1 MRQELIHHGRV
12 NLRAGDLAGRAERR
26 DEDVVQ
32 AGGGDADEDD
42 GVLEDG
48 GVDSR
53 RAPVLQVVLRHEQ
66 IAERVGAVGRR
77 AVGLDGRS
85 AEADQ
90 RVQRALGASLAG
102 QPRHL
107 ERQQRQPGVAG
118 GEDAA
123 VQPHRRGR
131 HAGQRQ
137 VGGHRQRRDRVALGA
152 QERRRP
158 AQRPVGV
165 EHEQVVSEAARGL
178 GQRLERRADDR
189 PLFERAVDAQA
200 GDRRDPADGGVLAGG
215 GAGVGGLGQQHDVA
229 GLLDRLDEDRVR
241 FGAGPR
247 VAADVEP
254 GAAIRLEEADVVGDD
269 RGRAARQ
276 VVDQPAVEEPRPRP
290 ASGDR
295 LEGAQRLLVDLD
307 DGDPLRRAGRR
318 DGPAHPQVVDRP
330 LERLGDRQV
339 GEQQP
344 QDRGSE
350 AQRQGGADGGGAT
363 GSGRGHASGA
373 GSPTIAACRT
383 LARSVAA
390 LAVAAAVGIGV
401 MAVAGAQSAGPL
413 WQVRHAGDG
422 FDDGRVAAAR
432 DLDHPATFTP
442 AFATKAEWMARA
454 ETLRRQVRV
463 ALGLWPW
470 PERTPLNAV
479 VRGRIVRDGYTIEH
493 VAFESVPGHWV
504 TGSLY
509 RPTGRSGRLPAVLA
523 PHGHWP
529 GGRHQERSAD
539 DAKKEMASGAEQT
552 IESAR
557 YPLQARPAML
567 ARMGVIAFAWDMVGY
582 ADSTAIEHRA
592 GFTDADAE
600 LRLQSFLGLS
610 MWNAVRAV
618 DFLLTLPDVDPARI
632 GINGASGGGTQS
644 LLLAAIDD
652 RVATAVPAVM
662 VSGNMQGGCICENA
676 TLMRLGTNNIELT
689 ALAAPRPLAAVAAN
703 DWTTDFMTK
712 GLPELK
718 TIYALMGAPDAV
730 AGQKFEFPH
739 NDNQVSR
746 EYAYA
751 WFNRVFKLGLPEP
764 VRERPFVPVPPA
776 QLHVFDA
783 AHPRPASE
791 RDAAGVRRAMTE
803 SSDRQLKALAAKP
816 AELAAIVRGGFE
828 TAIAD
833 RLPARVEPVQG
844 SFRSVPG
851 RRVRRAPERAHAGGQ
866 RGPRADDRHRA
877 GGLERRTGGGV
888 GARARQAGGLRGRR
902 PHAVARGEAAA
913 RGRRGGPRPRRV
925 PDRRVRR
932 DRRRASASRTTR
944 PTSATTPATTAPCSP
959 SAPPTC

>member
-1 MRQELIHHGRV
+1 MSKLT
-12 NLRAGDLAGRAERR
+12 
-26 DEDVVQ
+26 
-32 AGGGDADEDD
+32 
-42 GVLEDG
+42 
-48 GVDSR
+48 
-53 RAPVLQVVLRHEQ
+53 
-66 IAERVGAVGRR
+66 
-77 AVGLDGRS
+77 RS
-85 AEADQ
+85 A
-90 RVQRALGASLAG
+90 
-102 QPRHL
+102 
-107 ERQQRQPGVAG
+107 
-118 GEDAA
+118 
-123 VQPHRRGR
+123 
-131 HAGQRQ
+131 
-137 VGGHRQRRDRVALGA
+137 
-152 QERRRP
+152 
-158 AQRPVGV
+158 
-165 EHEQVVSEAARGL
+165 
-178 GQRLERRADDR
+178 
-189 PLFERAVDAQA
+189 
-200 GDRRDPADGGVLAGG
+200 
-215 GAGVGGLGQQHDVA
+215 
-229 GLLDRLDEDRVR
+229 
-241 FGAGPR
+241 
-247 VAADVEP
+247 
-254 GAAIRLEEADVVGDD
+254 
-269 RGRAARQ
+269 
-276 VVDQPAVEEPRPRP
+276 
-290 ASGDR
+290 
-295 LEGAQRLLVDLD
+295 
-307 DGDPLRRAGRR
+307 
-318 DGPAHPQVVDRP
+318 
-330 LERLGDRQV
+330 
-339 GEQQP
+339 
-344 QDRGSE
+344 
-350 AQRQGGADGGGAT
+350 
-363 GSGRGHASGA
+363 
-373 GSPTIAACRT
+373 
-383 LARSVAA
+383 AA
-390 LAVAAAVGIGV
+390 LAVAAAAGMGV
-401 MAVAGAQSAGPL
+401 MAVARAQTPGPL

-454 ETLRRQVRV
+454 QTLRRQVRV

-470 PERTPLNAV
+470 PARTPLDAV
-479 VRGRIVRDGYTIEH
+479 VRGKIVRDGYTIEH

-504 TGSLY
+504 TGNLY

-529 GGRHQERSAD
+529 GGRHQEISVD
-539 DAKKEMASGAEQT
+539 EAKKAVASGGEQT
-552 IESAR
+552 FETAR

-718 TIYALMGAPDAV
+718 TIYALMGVPEAV

-783 AHPRPASE
+783 SHPRPASE
-791 RDAAGVRRAMTE
+791 RDAAGVRRAMADL
-803 SSDRQLKALAAKP
+803 SDRQLQALAPRA
-816 AELAAIVRGGFE
+816 AELDAIVQGGFE

-833 RLPARVEPVQG
+833 RLPARVDPVQG
-844 SFRSVPG
+844 SFKALPGDGFAVHQAVLTRAGSAARVPTIGIVPAGWTAGPVVVWVHERGKQAAFEADGRTPSPEVKRLLAGGSAVLVPDVFLTGESGAIGARIRVKNDDTYFGYNTGYNRSVFAERASDVLTAIAFARQLGGRDVALAGRGRAGAWALAARAVAGDVVARTAVDLGGFDFDQVRETTDEALLPG
-851 RRVRRAPERAHAGGQ
+851 AVKYGGVLGLASLATTGRTTIFGAPPAPVASWMPVPSRVRV
-866 RGPRADDRHRA
+866 
-877 GGLERRTGGGV
+877 L
-888 GARARQAGGLRGRR
+888 
-902 PHAVARGEAAA
+902 
-913 RGRRGGPRPRRV
+913 
-925 PDRRVRR
+925 
-932 DRRRASASRTTR
+932 
-944 PTSATTPATTAPCSP
+944 
-959 SAPPTC
+959 APPASGDALVDAALGR

>member
-1 MRQELIHHGRV
+1 M
-12 NLRAGDLAGRAERR
+12 
-26 DEDVVQ
+26 
-32 AGGGDADEDD
+32 
-42 GVLEDG
+42 
-48 GVDSR
+48 
-53 RAPVLQVVLRHEQ
+53 
-66 IAERVGAVGRR
+66 
-77 AVGLDGRS
+77 
-85 AEADQ
+85 
-90 RVQRALGASLAG
+90 
-102 QPRHL
+102 
-107 ERQQRQPGVAG
+107 
-118 GEDAA
+118 
-123 VQPHRRGR
+123 
-131 HAGQRQ
+131 
-137 VGGHRQRRDRVALGA
+137 
-152 QERRRP
+152 
-158 AQRPVGV
+158 
-165 EHEQVVSEAARGL
+165 
-178 GQRLERRADDR
+178 
-189 PLFERAVDAQA
+189 
-200 GDRRDPADGGVLAGG
+200 
-215 GAGVGGLGQQHDVA
+215 
-229 GLLDRLDEDRVR
+229 
-241 FGAGPR
+241 
-247 VAADVEP
+247 
-254 GAAIRLEEADVVGDD
+254 
-269 RGRAARQ
+269 
-276 VVDQPAVEEPRPRP
+276 
-290 ASGDR
+290 
-295 LEGAQRLLVDLD
+295 
-307 DGDPLRRAGRR
+307 
-318 DGPAHPQVVDRP
+318 
-330 LERLGDRQV
+330 
-339 GEQQP
+339 
-344 QDRGSE
+344 
-350 AQRQGGADGGGAT
+350 
-363 GSGRGHASGA
+363 
-373 GSPTIAACRT
+373 
-383 LARSVAA
+383 
-390 LAVAAAVGIGV
+390 AAAVGIGV
-401 MAVAGAQSAGPL
+401 MAVARAQSAGPL

-509 RPTGRSGRLPAVLA
+509 RPTGRTGRLPAVLA

-539 DAKKEMASGAEQT
+539 DAKKELASGAEQT

-582 ADSTAIEHRA
+582 ADSTAIAHRA

-803 SSDRQLKALAAKP
+803 ASDRQLKALATKP

-844 SFRSVPG
+844 SFRSVQGDGFAVHHSVLTRAGSAARVPTIGIVPAGWNAGPVVVWVHERGKQAAFEADG
-851 RRVRRAPERAHAGGQ
+851 RTPSPEVKRLLAGGAAVLVPDVFLTGESGAIGARIRVKNDDTYFGYNTGYNRSVFAERASDVLTAIAFGKQLGGRDVALAG
-866 RGPRADDRHRA
+866 RGRA
-877 GGLERRTGGGV
+877 GAWALA
-888 GARARQAGGLRGRR
+888 ARALAGD
-902 PHAVARGEAAA
+902 AVARTAVDLGGFDFDQVRETTDEALLPGAVKYGGVRGLASLATIRPHLTISGAPRVAGRAVDAAA
-913 RGRRGGPRPRRV
+913 AERRRCWRR
-925 PDRRVRR
+925 
-932 DRRRASASRTTR
+932 RRRATRWSTRRSGADRCAYRRIVVSRR
-944 PTSATTPATTAPCSP
+944 SG
-959 SAPPTC
+959 